1 MFTSALINAENI
13 QNMKLILSKYTNIPI
28 AGTVVLLLRNI
39 KQNHSDN
46 FSVAHSWVNYTKYLQ
61 GPEMLEMRNED
72 NNIKCKNNYKRTE
85 TDQISGNFYF
95 WGHSWNGNCVFVAAA
110 WVKIN
115 YIDKIRAIKSKRRQ

>member
-61 GPEMLEMRNED
+61 GPQMLEMRNED
-72 NNIKCKNNYKRTE
+72 NNTKNAKITTSEPKLTKSAE
-85 TDQISGNFYF
+85 TFIFGGIVGMVILFL
-95 WGHSWNGNCVFVAAA
+95 
-110 WVKIN
+110 
-115 YIDKIRAIKSKRRQ
+115 